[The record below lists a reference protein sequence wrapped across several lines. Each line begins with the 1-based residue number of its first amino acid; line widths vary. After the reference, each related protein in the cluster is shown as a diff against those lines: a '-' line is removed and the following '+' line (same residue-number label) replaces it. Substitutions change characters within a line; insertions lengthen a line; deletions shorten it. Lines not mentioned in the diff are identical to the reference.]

1 MAHRARFFSVWR
13 GKGSASSVSN
23 GDSMEKY
30 DLQTLQPQR
39 LLSDRNEKK
48 KKYLPPIQDCERGE
62 NLIFSPQIC
71 A

>member
-30 DLQTLQPQR
+30 DLQTLQSQR

-48 KKYLPPIQDCERGE
+48 KKYLPRYKIANEE